1 MYLDNVS
8 RVRCRCSRCQL
19 SAGFSCRDN
28 SGLEPQSTIS
38 ETGEMGE
45 SLDGISESFHRE
57 LLVNLEGVRQCLMLL
72 SDTGQLTGVQ
82 REYVGVGTQYVA
94 TLRALLEGSA
104 ECARIDRGQFA
115 SMAEKTD
122 LNELLNSVAKPHHFP
137 LTERGTELGVKIGAE
152 IPPVLVLDRIRL
164 QLVLSNLLCT
174 ALNLP
179 ISERID
185 IETKRSTDNSENIV
199 FVVTCSIWIS
209 YEQKETLPP
218 LQESV
223 SSDPGLSIAQK
234 LAKILGWQLTVRT
247 QGNTVAFL
255 VELPENPD
263 RKVSC
268 LEIVSLPLHD
278 SP

>member
-1 MYLDNVS
+1 
-8 RVRCRCSRCQL
+8 
-19 SAGFSCRDN
+19 
-28 SGLEPQSTIS
+28 
-38 ETGEMGE
+38 MGE

-57 LLVNLEGVRQCLMLL
+57 LLVNLEGLRQCLMLL

-94 TLRALLEGSA
+94 ILRALLEGVA

-115 SMAEKTD
+115 STMEKTD
-122 LNELLNSVAKPHHFP
+122 LNELLSSVAKHHLFP
-137 LTERGTELGVKIGAE
+137 LAERGTELSVKIGAE

-185 IETKRSTDNSENIV
+185 IETKRSTDSPENIV

-218 LQESV
+218 LKESV

-234 LAKILGWQLTVRT
+234 LAKTLGWQLTVRT
-247 QGNTVAFL
+247 QGSTVAFL

-268 LEIVSLPLHD
+268 LEIVSHPLHD
-278 SP
+278 SR